1 MSEERT
7 RILEILAQG
16 TITVEE
22 TEKLLEAVGTAPP
35 HPALGRKLPK
45 YLRVEITGKDHV
57 NVRVPVQLLRTGIKL
72 GALLPDSA
80 KGKVDTALESKGVD
94 LDLSRLKSEDVDE
107 FLRQLADLS
116 IDIDDGEDKVRVFCE

>member
-7 RILEILAQG
+7 RILNMIAQG

-22 TEKLLEAVGTAPP
+22 AERLLDAVGEGATR
-35 HPALGRKLPK
+35 PASGSKLPT
-45 YLRVEITGKDHV
+45 YVRVEITGKDHV
-57 NVRVPVQLLRTGIKL
+57 SVRVPVQLLRTGIKL

-80 KGKVDTALESKGVD
+80 KEKVDAALSVKGVD
-94 LDLSRLKSEDVDE
+94 LDLSRLKGDDIDA
-107 FLRQLADLS
+107 FLHQLTDLS